1 MQKKRPKLHLNSVLS
16 NHQIQRNWLEQ
27 NLVMM
32 DYTILTVKGNTIWC
46 RSRQQIHK
54 AWQWGQVTKKCP
66 RESWLMPNLHLQLN
80 RNGCLFQILGL
91 NFKIP
96 YNTLINID
104 RPRLDKWKSE
114 SHEIRFK
121 VLIEGIG
128 NQAWTLNKII
138 EPVEARVL
146 IGWLSNKGITVPHK
160 IITHSRNQWQE
171 YSKSRVNNS

>member
-1 MQKKRPKLHLNSVLS
+1 MHNLARNKQEKTRQNQWLLDKRTQLLFQKVQKKRPKPHLNSVLS

-32 DYTILTVKGNTIWC
+32 DYTILTVKENTIWC

-138 EPVEARVL
+138 EPVEARGL
-146 IGWLSNKGITVPHK
+146 TG
-160 IITHSRNQWQE
+160 
-171 YSKSRVNNS
+171 